1 MLRLWKFNVKIGS
14 FRHLTRFLPLFPPLC
29 IDLFIE
35 TKPNKSNLHCKHRHQ
50 PNAAIP
56 ISSTRPW
63 LIPFGGHFSQLV
75 TRAPNIINFPRRTF
89 PAEIRSQAH
98 SWKLIILLPKSHT
111 NTQWSPILL
120 PTVVVIV
127 VLIELFPFNTAQ
139 ESSLAL
145 PFRLKVV
152 QCQMSLK
159 CQNKSR
165 TKFARL
171 TQKRTSHFYHF
182 KSLFQKSFSR
192 N

>member
-1 MLRLWKFNVKIGS
+1 MLRLRKFNTKIGS

-35 TKPNKSNLHCKHRHQ
+35 TKPNKYLHCKHRHQ

-111 NTQWSPILL
+111 NTHTVRSPTP
-120 PTVVVIV
+120 PTVVVF
-127 VLIELFPFNTAQ
+127 IELFPFNTAQ

-159 CQNKSR
+159 RQNKSR

-182 KSLFQKSFSR
+182 KSLFQKSFSK